1 MKRIGIIFLGV
12 GFGILCYIIFSLFF
26 RSSVIVSPVEEI
38 DANKV
43 IQQNIK
49 K

>member
-1 MKRIGIIFLGV
+1 MKRIGIIFLGI

-26 RSSVIVSPVEEI
+26 PSSKVVSPIEEI
-38 DANKV
+38 DTNKV